1 MNMFRTVTLDD
12 ERWGQLC
19 LHSMPGRVESWAQFV
34 QAAER
39 ANLALL
45 VCLTPRH
52 EIAQLSPDYL
62 GAIEQKALPCRWLH
76 LPMRDLGL
84 ATQFDDY
91 RAGVEQAAD
100 TLRAGHNVLLH
111 CAAGIGRTGTTAA
124 CLLKLLG
131 RPTPVALRRVREAGS
146 NPESALQG
154 GLVERF

>member
-1 MNMFRTVTLDD
+1 MFRPVTLDD
-12 ERWGQLC
+12 ERWGRLW
-19 LHSMPGRVESWAQFV
+19 LHSMPGRLESWAQFLRES
-34 QAAER
+34 ER
-39 ANLALL
+39 AQLGLL

-62 GAIEQKALPCRWLH
+62 SAIDQQNLPCRWLH

-84 ATQFDDY
+84 ASQFDAY
-91 RAGVEQAAD
+91 RAGIEQAAD
-100 TLRAGHNVLLH
+100 GLRAGGNVLLH

-124 CLLKLLG
+124 CLLKHLG

-146 NPESALQG
+146 SPESALQG